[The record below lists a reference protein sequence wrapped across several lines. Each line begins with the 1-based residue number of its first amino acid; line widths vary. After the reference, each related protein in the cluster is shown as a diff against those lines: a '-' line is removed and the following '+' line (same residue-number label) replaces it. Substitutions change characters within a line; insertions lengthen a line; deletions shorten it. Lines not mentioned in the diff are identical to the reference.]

1 MTSDLHLKN
10 PLTSLIRLPGSGDHI
25 SCVVLCQSATK
36 SFCSQLEVRYR
47 KSMAL
52 RLLFCNLMRMIAELG
67 GLVTVNIL
75 LVFSRSSVDTGN
87 DILIPGFYMKLGF
100 CFSLWSFWG
109 LFFCQYSS
117 DISQIWT
124 FTWVY
129 SLLPSARCP
138 AAPPVCN
145 SLSSVSETCIFFVV
159 ICFYLFVYLWA
170 HMYGHACKEWRT
182 L

>member
-1 MTSDLHLKN
+1 MLFPIGLIIAFLFLACLVLVFSDQITNSSALGLSGENFSLILLCLGWGWHPQMTSDLHLKN

-25 SCVVLCQSATK
+25 SCVLLCQSATK

-67 GLVTVNIL
+67 GLVTVNIF

-109 LFFCQYSS
+109 LFFCRYSS
-117 DISQIWT
+117 DISQI
-124 FTWVY
+124 
-129 SLLPSARCP
+129 
-138 AAPPVCN
+138 
-145 SLSSVSETCIFFVV
+145 
-159 ICFYLFVYLWA
+159 
-170 HMYGHACKEWRT
+170 
-182 L
+182 